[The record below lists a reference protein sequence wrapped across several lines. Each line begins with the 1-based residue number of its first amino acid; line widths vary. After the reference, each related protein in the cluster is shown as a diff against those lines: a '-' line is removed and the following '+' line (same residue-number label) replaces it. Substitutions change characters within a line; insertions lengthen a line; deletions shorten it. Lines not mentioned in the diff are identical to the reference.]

1 MSKDGRRG
9 ARRDREQRSFKRTPE
24 LGYYIV
30 LTDAKE
36 TEVNYLNGLRDSIP
50 PNLKNRLVIKV
61 VFASTSDLLDKC
73 LDMAAVEPQYRI
85 PWIVFDRDQVRDFNQ
100 IISDADRKSVNVG
113 WSNPCLEIW
122 FHAYFSNM
130 PVSSTSRKCIDVFSA
145 EFKKHAGQEYVKN
158 DKDIYRKLCE
168 SGDEIAAIY
177 TAKSRRK
184 QVDNSTRPSEMLSV
198 TTLYVLIEEI
208 RRKIKTLE

>member
-9 ARRDREQRSFKRTPE
+9 ARRDRKQRSFKRTPE

-50 PNLKNRLVIKV
+50 PRLKNRLVIKV
-61 VFASTSDLLDKC
+61 VTVSTSDMLEKC
-73 LDMAAVEPQYRI
+73 LEIAAVEPQYRV

-100 IISDADRKSVNVG
+100 IVSDADRKSINVG

-122 FHAYFSNM
+122 FHAYFANM
-130 PVSSTSRKCIDVFSA
+130 PMSSTSGKCIDAFSA
-145 EFKKHAGQEYVKN
+145 EFKKHTGQEYIKN

-168 SGDEIAAIY
+168 SGDENAAIN
-177 TAKSRRK
+177 TAKSRHK
-184 QVDNSTRPSEMLSV
+184 QVNKSTKPSDMLSV
-198 TTLYVLIEEI
+198 TTLYTLIEEI